1 MISSAQP
8 TVSSSSQRRLI
19 VALGRSIVQAF
30 PYSLRV
36 CCGQAS
42 GGGAGCANFDE
53 AMQAVDE
60 SAIFLQ
66 SARGNSSMVQQS
78 AISRR
83 RFVQTTAAALAEF
96 DRERCVEVDK
106 LEFYWLLDRQVGRLG
121 AF

>member
-1 MISSAQP
+1 M
-8 TVSSSSQRRLI
+8 
-19 VALGRSIVQAF
+19 QAF

-36 CCGQAS
+36 CCGRDS
-42 GGGAGCANFDE
+42 GCGAGCANFDE

-60 SAIFLQ
+60 SAILLQ
-66 SARGNSSMVQQS
+66 SARGNSSIVQQS

-83 RFVQTTAAALAEF
+83 RFVQTTAARLAEF
-96 DRERCVEVDK
+96 DSCVEVDK